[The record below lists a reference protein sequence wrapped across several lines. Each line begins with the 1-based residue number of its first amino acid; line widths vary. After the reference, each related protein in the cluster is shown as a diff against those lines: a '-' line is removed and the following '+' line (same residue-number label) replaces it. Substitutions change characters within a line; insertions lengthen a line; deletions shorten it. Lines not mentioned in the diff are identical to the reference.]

1 MKNIKAIGIDVSKN
15 TLDVC
20 ITKGIKKSDVCKT
33 YKIDNNARGIHKLEN
48 KLRRLSIDSSVPL
61 ALESTGIYHILACML
76 LSEKGYKVGVINP
89 LNTKYFTSANI
100 RKQKTDKV
108 DAKALADMAVLKP
121 EILKPFLSNQN
132 QVMLKKKIG
141 TLNKMLKGYQ
151 SIKASIKTYQD
162 LEKQLQVKESK
173 AIYNLKKSA
182 EAMKKI
188 MNEVEQEILE
198 EGKKCIG
205 FEKISSIRGVSDKT
219 TAKILVQIEGK
230 KFDKKESLVA
240 FAGID
245 ISVRESGTSIR
256 GKGRITKRGNPNLRN
271 SLYQAAWGLM
281 MHNEEFKQIYQYH
294 KKQGKHYYTCLTI
307 LARKL
312 LHIIYGMLKTNTNYK
327 PELVHIP
334 M

>member
-1 MKNIKAIGIDVSKN
+1 MENIKAIGIDVSKD

-20 ITKGIKKSDVCKT
+20 ITKGISQSDICKM
-33 YKIDNNARGIHKLEN
+33 YKVDNNARGVNELGN
-48 KLRRLSIDSSVPL
+48 KLKRLGIDSNIPI
-61 ALESTGIYHILACML
+61 ALESTGIYHILPSML

-108 DAKALADMAVLKP
+108 DAKALADMAILKP
-121 EILKPFLSNQN
+121 EILKTFVPDQA
-132 QVMLKKKIG
+132 QVMLKKKIS

-162 LEKQLQVKESK
+162 LERQLQAKESV
-173 AIYNLKKSA
+173 AIYNLKKAA
-182 EAMKKI
+182 EAMKKMI
-188 MNEVEQEILE
+188 NEVEQEILE
-198 EGKKCIG
+198 EGRKCTG
-205 FEKISSIRGVSDKT
+205 FEKVSSIKGISDKT
-219 TAKILVQIEGK
+219 TAKILAQIEGK
-230 KFDKKESLVA
+230 EFDRKESLVA

-245 ISVRESGTSIR
+245 ISVKESGTSVR

-281 MHNEEFKQIYQYH
+281 MHNEEFKQIYEYH
-294 KKQGKHYYTCLTI
+294 RKNGKHYYTCLTI

-312 LHIIYGMLKTNTNYK
+312 LHIIYGMLKTNTGYK

-334 M
+334 V

>member
-1 MKNIKAIGIDVSKN
+1 MKNIKAIGIDVSKD

-20 ITKGIKKSDVCKT
+20 ITKGIGKDDICKT
-33 YKIDNNARGIHKLEN
+33 YKIDNNARGISELGN
-48 KLRRLSIDSSVPL
+48 KLKRLGVDSSIPI

-108 DAKALADMAVLKP
+108 DAKALADMAILKP
-121 EILKPFLSNQN
+121 EILKTFIPDQA
-132 QVMLKKKIG
+132 QVMLKKKIS

-162 LEKQLQVKESK
+162 LERQLQVKESV
-173 AIYNLKKSA
+173 AIYNLKKSS
-182 EAMKKI
+182 EAMKKMI
-188 MNEVEQEILE
+188 NEVEQEILE
-198 EGKKCIG
+198 EGRKCTG
-205 FEKISSIRGVSDKT
+205 FEKVSSIKGISDKT

-240 FAGID
+240 FAGMD
-245 ISVRESGTSIR
+245 ISVKESGTSVR

-281 MHNEEFKQIYQYH
+281 MHNEEFKRIYEYH
-294 KKQGKHYYTCLTI
+294 RKNGKHYYTCLTI

-312 LHIIYGMLKTNTNYK
+312 LHIIYGMLKTNTGYK

-334 M
+334 N